1 MTTLITLTNVGS
13 DAGPFNLYS
22 NADDYD
28 QPFDTDISADDLI
41 AGYTTPFVPN
51 DATIIRVIS
60 MGVCG
65 NHIDIAINDD
75 PCLIVGTAAFAVPT
89 TTTTTTVAVS
99 CTNYINVTDI
109 LGDPYDIGVTGIIC
123 GGTAIQIYEVFPGD
137 SICLQYFQSANLP
150 GLLIGSSCNTTT
162 TTTTAICERP
172 EGLTNGKLIKAYR
185 IYEDPLSYFYSVSV
199 IAATGAFQIF
209 RTETGTETVE
219 DHIQYSSLT
228 IGEILYALW
237 DNTNCEVVED
247 GYYWFQS
254 NTDNSLTYF
263 NSVTQINIV
272 TVVGGEITAIT
283 PYTWIP

>member
-28 QPFDTDISADDLI
+28 QPFDTDISAAELI
-41 AGYTTPFVPN
+41 AGYTTSFVPN
-51 DATIIRVIS
+51 DATIIRVVS

-65 NHIDIAINDD
+65 NYINIVINND
-75 PCLIVGTAAFAVPT
+75 PCLIVGTASFAITTTTTSTTGVPT
-89 TTTTTTVAVS
+89 TTTTTT
-99 CTNYINVTDI
+99 
-109 LGDPYDIGVTGIIC
+109 
-123 GGTAIQIYEVFPGD
+123 
-137 SICLQYFQSANLP
+137 
-150 GLLIGSSCNTTT
+150 
-162 TTTTAICERP
+162 ICERP

-185 IYEDPLSYFYSVSV
+185 IYEDPTFYFYSVSLV
-199 IAATGAFQIF
+199 AAIGAFQIF
-209 RTETGTETVE
+209 RTETGTQTVD

-247 GYYWFQS
+247 GYYWFQP

-263 NSVTQINIV
+263 NNIDQINVV